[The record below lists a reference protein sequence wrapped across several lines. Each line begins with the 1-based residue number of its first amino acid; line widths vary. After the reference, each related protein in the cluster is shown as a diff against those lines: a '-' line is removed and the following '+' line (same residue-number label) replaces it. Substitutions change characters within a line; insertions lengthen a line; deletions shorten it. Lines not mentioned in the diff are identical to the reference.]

1 MLHSRD
7 TAGKC
12 YRRVENRA
20 ARLCTASNAFLHLA
34 WCGSHT
40 DGAYS
45 SFGRTSALYARALV
59 FCNAMRRVLQ
69 SVLEASPTT
78 LDMWVRQVRS
88 SERVTPRY
96 YYLEC
101 LTGVSVWLC
110 RLSPTGVVF
119 CAWSELLQQ
128 LGPNFF
134 CSTLRFSAPNAQ

>member
-1 MLHSRD
+1 M
-7 TAGKC
+7 
-12 YRRVENRA
+12 ENRA

-40 DGAYS
+40 EGAHS

-59 FCNAMRRVLQ
+59 FCDAMRRVLRRKL

-96 YYLEC
+96 LIGVFDRCEC
-101 LTGVSVWLC
+101 L
-110 RLSPTGVVF
+110 VV
-119 CAWSELLQQ
+119 
-128 LGPNFF
+128 
-134 CSTLRFSAPNAQ
+134 